1 MGKFSKKEKDR
12 IDEMFN
18 QATEALHET
27 GMIFTTILPEL
38 GVLFNLLSEIL
49 VAVAHSRENL
59 EKINVGLLKL
69 FEFIDKDKDQIERID
84 LISVLAK
91 MIEKGEV

>member
-1 MGKFSKKEKDR
+1 
-12 IDEMFN
+12 
-18 QATEALHET
+18 
-27 GMIFTTILPEL
+27 
-38 GVLFNLLSEIL
+38 LSEIL